1 MAYKKKPIITYEW
14 VDWVVQRKEIELKR
28 QELERKYKSGELIRP
43 VRTPKKPPNSDLVVG
58 KESAYEFY
66 ESESWKALRNQFV
79 VEKKHENE
87 LKCCVCDVDLSEHSI
102 HAKKL
107 KVHIHVDHI
116 TPIRK
121 NWERRLDKTNLQILC
136 NSCNWTKGNLDFKD
150 VEKEYRVENFTKI
163 RKENR
168 KKEVQVIDRRLMT
181 HPDIDKVREKYK
193 EPVIVESPEGKKT
206 YRVSKLK

>member
-1 MAYKKKPIITYEW
+1 MVYKRKISYDW
-14 VDWVVQRKEIELKR
+14 VDWVVEKKEIELKR
-28 QELERKYKSGELIRP
+28 QELEKKYKSGELIRH
-43 VRTPKKPPNSDLVVG
+43 VRTPKKPPNSDLVVE

-79 VEKKHENE
+79 VEKKHEDK
-87 LKCCVCDVDLSEHSI
+87 LKCCVCNVDLSEHSI

-107 KVHIHVDHI
+107 KVHINVDH
-116 TPIRK
+116 IRK

-136 NSCNWTKGNLDFKD
+136 NSCNWTKGNLDFEDDTK
-150 VEKEYRVENFTKI
+150 KYRVENFTKI

-168 KKEVQVIDRRLMT
+168 KKEVQIIDRKLMT

-206 YRVSKLK
+206 YRVSKVKQP